1 MVTSSSLVDVSA
13 LELKNIT
20 MSWRQMITPRLAEN
34 LLHCQLTANAR
45 AMVAEM
51 TFSMPFPLVLEYK

>member
-1 MVTSSSLVDVSA
+1 
-13 LELKNIT
+13 
-20 MSWRQMITPRLAEN
+20 